1 MSICLPVCLP
11 VCLPFLLSVCLFV
24 CLFTCLIVCLFTC
37 LIVYIFVLLFVYLSG
52 SIHLYIRSLSIS
64 LPFYLIFFIRKEKE
78 ESIADIAKYK
88 ATKEAEA
95 NTLLYTDQYVQL
107 EMAKALTEN
116 TKVYF
121 SGQNSELGAIMSKL
135 FKTET

>member
-1 MSICLPVCLP
+1 MRFPVSIN
-11 VCLPFLLSVCLFV
+11 LSIYL
-24 CLFTCLIVCLFTC
+24 TI
-37 LIVYIFVLLFVYLSG
+37 YLST
-52 SIHLYIRSLSIS
+52 Y
-64 LPFYLIFFIRKEKE
+64 PRKEKE

-95 NTLLYTDQYVQL
+95 NQLLYTEQYVQL
-107 EMAKALTEN
+107 EMAKAMTQN